1 MMRAKLSPVP
11 NRVRFLMLK
20 SNNYTQWFRTL
31 LWKTTV
37 IAVVGF
43 SFAYPFFNIP
53 RGLLPT
59 TPVLSLKKQPLP
71 DFQNIT
77 DITEK
82 KITFFGYLRPEVE
95 RQNEYL
101 SALRTII
108 GQINSDFV
116 TKGQLSQVQH
126 NQLKWLRDEYRVD
139 DKLNLA
145 VQLQQL
151 ISKVDIIPEALVLVQ
166 AANESAWGTSRF
178 AQQGYNF
185 FGLWCFRAGCG
196 FVPKNRNHGAV
207 HEVAKFSQLA
217 EATYTYMRNLNR
229 HPAYQNFREIRSQL
243 RTQQKPIT
251 GLALSQGLE
260 KYSERGQDYIEEL
273 QRMIRFNRALIDS

>member
-1 MMRAKLSPVP
+1 M
-11 NRVRFLMLK
+11 
-20 SNNYTQWFRTL
+20 
-31 LWKTTV
+31 
-37 IAVVGF
+37 
-43 SFAYPFFNIP
+43 
-53 RGLLPT
+53 
-59 TPVLSLKKQPLP
+59 
-71 DFQNIT
+71 
-77 DITEK
+77 
-82 KITFFGYLRPEVE
+82 
-95 RQNEYL
+95 
-101 SALRTII
+101 
-108 GQINSDFV
+108 
-116 TKGQLSQVQH
+116 
-126 NQLKWLRDEYRVD
+126 
-139 DKLNLA
+139 
-145 VQLQQL
+145 QLQQL
-151 ISKVDIIPEALVLVQ
+151 INKVDIIPEALVLVQ

-243 RTQQKPIT
+243 RTEQKPIT

-273 QRMIRFNRALIDS
+273 QQMIRFNRALIDS